1 MRAGKE
7 PEMLSAMRRRTSWGS
22 RRPCGPGGNSTTFA
36 GLMFGRP
43 NEDAFFR
50 AFSDHATRS
59 VEAAV
64 LLLEML
70 EHTDRMG
77 KLALDI
83 GEKESA
89 GDRLTHETVKRL
101 HETWIT
107 PLDRFDIHGLISRLD
122 DVLDLIEAVSERLVL
137 FEIRAVRPAAIEL
150 ARVLLK
156 GCEDMQRAMLLLPKL
171 SSKGKDLLDIC
182 VEINRLENEADTI
195 YRRAIAELFRNG
207 NDPIEVM
214 KWRDIFDNLEAAT
227 DCCED
232 VANIVEGVVLEYA

>member
-1 MRAGKE
+1 
-7 PEMLSAMRRRTSWGS
+7 
-22 RRPCGPGGNSTTFA
+22 
-36 GLMFGRP
+36 MFGRAK
-43 NEDAFFR
+43 EDAFFT
-50 AFSDHATRS
+50 AFSQHATRS
-59 VEAAV
+59 VEAAQ

-70 EHTDRMG
+70 EHPE
-77 KLALDI
+77 KNAQLAVEV

-137 FEIRAVRPAAIEL
+137 FEIRSVRPPAIEL
-150 ARVLLK
+150 ARVLLR
-156 GCEDMQRAMLLLPKL
+156 GCEDVQRAMLLLPTIAA
-171 SSKGKDLLDIC
+171 KGKELLKLC

-195 YRRAIAELFRNG
+195 YRRAIAELFHNG